1 MGNVNLM
8 KYLNFS
14 LSGPM
19 SRILALAPSCVEDPL
34 TYTDQESDRLSVS
47 IGGSLS
53 FDVDWR
59 SISCCFWKVHS
70 ATKSASV
77 WDFIDFLGRNS
88 KPYSLSSIT
97 VRLKNWP
104 TLS

>member
-14 LSGPM
+14 LSGSM
-19 SRILALAPSCVEDPL
+19 SRIPTPTPSCAEDPS

-53 FDVDWR
+53 FDADWR
-59 SISCCFWKVHS
+59 SISCGFWKVHS

-77 WDFIDFLGRNS
+77 WDFIDFLGQNS
-88 KPYSLSSIT
+88 KPYLLSSMLHLTI
-97 VRLKNWP
+97 
-104 TLS
+104 